1 VDAVGAWLEVR
12 AGDRTT
18 SREVTVGGG
27 HASGETGWLH
37 TGLGDAEEAEV
48 RVQWP
53 DGETGPWMPVAAD
66 SFVTI
71 ERGAAEAVPWL
82 PEG

>member
-1 VDAVGAWLEVR
+1 
-12 AGDRTT
+12 
-18 SREVTVGGG
+18 
-27 HASGETGWLH
+27 LH
-37 TGLGDAEEAEV
+37 TGLGDAETADV

-53 DGETGPWMPVAAD
+53 DGETGPWMPVSAD

-71 ERGAAEAVPWL
+71 ERGGAEAVPWL